1 MSRLGHSRH
10 RAAASLKGPSD
21 LPCDGAP
28 RPPVL
33 SGSKRGECGKGA
45 PPATLRRPFCNAS
58 IVSQPSRKPAAAVPH
73 TGAGRPALRCCTGH
87 VSRLHWPYPLAPRP
101 VRRGTGTPLQPRTA
115 GARHW
120 RWDRLLM
127 AEQRGAAFIRCTRFM
142 GLPSIFAAA
151 PTPWLTLPTI
161 SWPPSLT
168 VTFNAS
174 ELSFSRN
181 TRACARV
188 GGCSSS

>member
-1 MSRLGHSRH
+1 VL
-10 RAAASLKGPSD
+10 AVFPGPVG
-21 LPCDGAP
+21 L
-28 RPPVL
+28 
-33 SGSKRGECGKGA
+33 
-45 PPATLRRPFCNAS
+45 
-58 IVSQPSRKPAAAVPH
+58 
-73 TGAGRPALRCCTGH
+73 
-87 VSRLHWPYPLAPRP
+87 YPLALRA
-101 VRRGTGTPLQPRTA
+101 VRRGTCTPSNPGPPEPGI
-115 GARHW
+115 GAEIDCSW
-120 RWDRLLM
+120 L
-127 AEQRGAAFIRCTRFM
+127 EQRGAAFIRCTRFM